1 MTLHDIRVIK
11 KYAKKLIYLGI
22 YLFKKSDSACE
33 LSNPRGHIYMASG
46 PNHMRG
52 EHKSGNAASSI
63 HLLPPDETRAS
74 LSLSLACERARAGG
88 DERRCVVQEREID
101 QKSM

>member
-1 MTLHDIRVIK
+1 
-11 KYAKKLIYLGI
+11 
-22 YLFKKSDSACE
+22 
-33 LSNPRGHIYMASG
+33 MASG

-74 LSLSLACERARAGG
+74 LSLSSAGG

>member
-1 MTLHDIRVIK
+1 
-11 KYAKKLIYLGI
+11 
-22 YLFKKSDSACE
+22 
-33 LSNPRGHIYMASG
+33 MASG

-74 LSLSLACERARAGG
+74 LSLSLACERARAATRG
-88 DERRCVVQEREID
+88 DCVVQEREID

>member
-1 MTLHDIRVIK
+1 
-11 KYAKKLIYLGI
+11 
-22 YLFKKSDSACE
+22 
-33 LSNPRGHIYMASG
+33 MASG

-74 LSLSLACERARAGG
+74 LSLSLACERASAGG